1 MSKFDTDL
9 NKAINNIEGAV
20 EKAVRG
26 AAIEMFSEIVRR
38 TPVGNPT
45 LWQGDAPAGY
55 TGGRLRGNWQTSISR
70 PNYAVTNNTDAS
82 GAAVTGQMISTVKR
96 YNLSDDSIWFTNNLP
111 YADRVENGWST
122 QRPQGMV
129 RSTVKMF
136 KPLIESIAR
145 IEKI

>member
-1 MSKFDTDL
+1 
-9 NKAINNIEGAV
+9 
-20 EKAVRG
+20 
-26 AAIEMFSEIVRR
+26 
-38 TPVGNPT
+38 
-45 LWQGDAPAGY
+45 
-55 TGGRLRGNWQTSISR
+55 
-70 PNYAVTNNTDAS
+70 
-82 GAAVTGQMISTVKR
+82 MISTVKR